1 MSVVEDWDTA
11 AQSAEQRG
19 DLDQAIELVGAA
31 AECYSR
37 DPYLHNA
44 HLWHLDLLAR
54 AGRLEELARLGERD
68 VHARRRLDRA
78 LRDTDSDP

>member
-1 MSVVEDWDTA
+1 MDDWDTA
-11 AQSAEQRG
+11 AQAAEQRG
-19 DLDQAIELVGAA
+19 DLHKAIELVGSV

-54 AGRLEELARLGERD
+54 AGRLDELASLGESD

-78 LRDTDSDP
+78 LRDMDRDT

>member
-37 DPYLHNA
+37 DPCLHNA

-54 AGRLEELARLGERD
+54 AGRLEELACLGERD